1 MNSEIDVTDWLGRTK
16 AMKATAN
23 QIVLGVSVAHIDNS
37 RRPMKYSRKTNV
49 LEDLPMANAKIELQP
64 DSTGL
69 VIVDMQVEGC
79 ERHGAGVKPVIGN
92 IRRLLD
98 RFRAVN
104 GKIIHVQS
112 VRTKDHPEFT
122 VFGRPYGLLLGS
134 PGADF
139 VEELRPLPGENVVQK
154 TSHDC
159 FYKTSM
165 EATLEKLDLRPCRDK
180 IVVTGIGSSNCVYH
194 AVIGF
199 HIRNYYSIVPEDC
212 IHGVHPQS
220 QPFALHQ
227 FRSNAYNFNVTVSHS
242 DALHFVSESTP
253 LKRASGS

>member
-1 MNSEIDVTDWLGRTK
+1 MAGTQIDLDP
-16 AMKATAN
+16 
-23 QIVLGVSVAHIDNS
+23 Q
-37 RRPMKYSRKTNV
+37 
-49 LEDLPMANAKIELQP
+49 
-64 DSTGL
+64 STGL

-79 ERHGAGVKPVIGN
+79 ERHGPGVKPVIGN

-98 RFRAVN
+98 RFRAAR

-112 VRTKDHPEFT
+112 VRTKDHPEFI
-122 VFGRPYGLLLGS
+122 VFGRPYGLLLDS

-139 VEELRPLPGENVVQK
+139 VEELRPLPGENIVQK

-159 FYKTSM
+159 FYKTRM
-165 EATLEKLDLRPCRDK
+165 EAVLEQLDLCPCRDR

-199 HIRNYYSIVPEDC
+199 HIRNYYSIVAEDC

-227 FRSNAYNFNVTVSHS
+227 FRSNAYNFNVTVSRS
-242 DALHFVSESTP
+242 GDLQLRSAPIP
-253 LKRASGS
+253 LQRAAGS

>member
-1 MNSEIDVTDWLGRTK
+1 MEERTK
-16 AMKATAN
+16 IGLDSESTA
-23 QIVLGVSVAHIDNS
+23 
-37 RRPMKYSRKTNV
+37 
-49 LEDLPMANAKIELQP
+49 
-64 DSTGL
+64 L

-79 ERHGAGVKPVIGN
+79 ERHGPGVKPVIGN

-98 RFRAVN
+98 RFRAAN

-112 VRTKDHPEFT
+112 VRTKEHPEFT
-122 VFGRPYGLLLGS
+122 VFGRPYGLLIGT

-139 VEELRPLPGENVVQK
+139 VEELLPLPGENVVQK

-159 FYKTSM
+159 FYKTTM
-165 EATLEKLDLRPCRDK
+165 ETVLQKLDLQSCRDK

-199 HIRNYYSIVPEDC
+199 HIRNYYTIVPEDC
-212 IHGVHPQS
+212 IHGVQPQS

-227 FRSNAYNFNVTVSHS
+227 FRSNAYNFNVTVSR
-242 DALHFVSESTP
+242 SEDLTVTSNTVARQ
-253 LKRASGS
+253 RASGT

>member
-1 MNSEIDVTDWLGRTK
+1 MENPNT
-16 AMKATAN
+16 
-23 QIVLGVSVAHIDNS
+23 
-37 RRPMKYSRKTNV
+37 
-49 LEDLPMANAKIELQP
+49 IELHP

-79 ERHGAGVKPVIGN
+79 ERHGPGVKPVITN

-98 RFRAVN
+98 RFRDVN

-122 VFGRPYGLLLGS
+122 VFGRPYALLLGS

-139 VEELRPLPGENVVQK
+139 VEDLKPRPEESVVRK

-159 FYKTSM
+159 FYKTTM
-165 EATLEKLDLRPCRDK
+165 EGTLEKLDLRPCRDK

-227 FRSNAYNFNVTVSHS
+227 FRSNAYNFNVTVSRS
-242 DALHFVSESTP
+242 EALELLAHP
-253 LKRASGS
+253 IGLKRASGS

>member
-1 MNSEIDVTDWLGRTK
+1 MEDRSNIHLDPES
-16 AMKATAN
+16 TA
-23 QIVLGVSVAHIDNS
+23 
-37 RRPMKYSRKTNV
+37 
-49 LEDLPMANAKIELQP
+49 
-64 DSTGL
+64 L
-69 VIVDMQVEGC
+69 VIVDMQVEGRQ
-79 ERHGAGVKPVIGN
+79 RHGPGVKPVIGN
-92 IRRLLD
+92 IRHLLD
-98 RFRAVN
+98 RFRAAN

-122 VFGRPYGLLLGS
+122 VFGRPYSLLIGS

-139 VEELRPLPGENVVQK
+139 VEELRPVPGENVVQK

-165 EATLEKLDLRPCRDK
+165 ETVLQQLDLQSCRDK

-199 HIRNYYSIVPEDC
+199 HIRNYYTIVPEDC
-212 IHGVHPQS
+212 IHGVQPQS

-227 FRSNAYNFNVTVSHS
+227 FRSNAYNFNVTVSQS
-242 DALHFVSESTP
+242 KDLTLTDNTLARQ
-253 LKRASGS
+253 RASGT

>member
-1 MNSEIDVTDWLGRTK
+1 MEERT
-16 AMKATAN
+16 
-23 QIVLGVSVAHIDNS
+23 
-37 RRPMKYSRKTNV
+37 
-49 LEDLPMANAKIELQP
+49 KIELDS
-64 DSTGL
+64 DSTAL

-79 ERHGAGVKPVIGN
+79 ERHGPGVKPVIGN

-98 RFRAVN
+98 RFRSLN

-122 VFGRPYGLLLGS
+122 VFGRPYGLLIGS

-139 VEELRPLPGENVVQK
+139 VEELKPLPVENVVQK

-159 FYKTSM
+159 FYKTTM
-165 EATLEKLDLRPCRDK
+165 ETVLQKLDLQSCRDK

-199 HIRNYYSIVPEDC
+199 HIRNFYIIVPEDC

-227 FRSNAYNFNVTVSHS
+227 FRSNAYNFNVTVSR
-242 DALHFVSESTP
+242 SEDLTFTSNTVARQ
-253 LKRASGS
+253 RASGT

>member
-1 MNSEIDVTDWLGRTK
+1 MEERT
-16 AMKATAN
+16 
-23 QIVLGVSVAHIDNS
+23 
-37 RRPMKYSRKTNV
+37 
-49 LEDLPMANAKIELQP
+49 KIEL
-64 DSTGL
+64 DSDSAAL

-79 ERHGAGVKPVIGN
+79 ERHGPGVKPVIGN

-98 RFRAVN
+98 RFRSLN

-122 VFGRPYGLLLGS
+122 VFGRPYGLLIGS

-139 VEELRPLPGENVVQK
+139 VEELEPLPGENVVQK

-159 FYKTSM
+159 FYKTTM
-165 EATLEKLDLRPCRDK
+165 ETVLQKLDLQSCRDK

-199 HIRNYYSIVPEDC
+199 HIRNFYTVVPEDC

-227 FRSNAYNFNVTVSHS
+227 FRSNAYNFNVTV
-242 DALHFVSESTP
+242 ARSEDLTFTSNTVVRQ
-253 LKRASGS
+253 RASGT

>member
-1 MNSEIDVTDWLGRTK
+1 MEERT
-16 AMKATAN
+16 
-23 QIVLGVSVAHIDNS
+23 
-37 RRPMKYSRKTNV
+37 
-49 LEDLPMANAKIELQP
+49 KIELDS
-64 DSTGL
+64 DSTAL

-79 ERHGAGVKPVIGN
+79 QRHGPGVKPVIGN

-98 RFRAVN
+98 RFRSLD

-122 VFGRPYGLLLGS
+122 VFGRPYGLLIGS
-134 PGADF
+134 PGANF
-139 VEELRPLPGENVVQK
+139 VEELKPLPGENVVQK

-159 FYKTSM
+159 FYKTTM
-165 EATLEKLDLRPCRDK
+165 ETVLQKLDLQSCRDK

-199 HIRNYYSIVPEDC
+199 HIRNFYIIVPEDC

-227 FRSNAYNFNVTVSHS
+227 FRSNAYNFNVTVSR
-242 DALHFVSESTP
+242 SEDLTFTSNTVARQ
-253 LKRASGS
+253 RASGT

>member
-1 MNSEIDVTDWLGRTK
+1 MEERT
-16 AMKATAN
+16 
-23 QIVLGVSVAHIDNS
+23 
-37 RRPMKYSRKTNV
+37 
-49 LEDLPMANAKIELQP
+49 KIELDS
-64 DSTGL
+64 DSTAL

-79 ERHGAGVKPVIGN
+79 QRHGPGVKPVIGN

-98 RFRAVN
+98 RFRSLN

-122 VFGRPYGLLLGS
+122 VFGRPYGLLIGS

-139 VEELRPLPGENVVQK
+139 VEELKPLPGENVVQK
-154 TSHDC
+154 TSHYC
-159 FYKTSM
+159 FYKTTM
-165 EATLEKLDLRPCRDK
+165 ETVLQKLDLQSCRDK

-199 HIRNYYSIVPEDC
+199 HIRNFYIIVPEGC

-220 QPFALHQ
+220 QPLALHQ
-227 FRSNAYNFNVTVSHS
+227 FRSNAYNFNVTVSR
-242 DALHFVSESTP
+242 SEDLTFTSNTVARQ
-253 LKRASGS
+253 RASGT

>member
-1 MNSEIDVTDWLGRTK
+1 
-16 AMKATAN
+16 
-23 QIVLGVSVAHIDNS
+23 
-37 RRPMKYSRKTNV
+37 
-49 LEDLPMANAKIELQP
+49 MANAKIELHP
-64 DSTGL
+64 ESTGL

-79 ERHGAGVKPVIGN
+79 ERHGPEVKPVIAN

-98 RFRAVN
+98 RFRAFN

-122 VFGRPYGLLLGS
+122 VFGRPYGLLMGS
-134 PGADF
+134 AGAEF
-139 VEELRPLPGENVVQK
+139 VDELKPLAAENVVQK

-165 EATLEKLDLRPCRDK
+165 EAVLEKLDLRACRDK

-227 FRSNAYNFNVTVSHS
+227 FRSNAYNFNVTVSCFEDLQLVS
-242 DALHFVSESTP
+242 DDIALQ
-253 LKRASGS
+253 RASGS

>member
-1 MNSEIDVTDWLGRTK
+1 
-16 AMKATAN
+16 
-23 QIVLGVSVAHIDNS
+23 
-37 RRPMKYSRKTNV
+37 
-49 LEDLPMANAKIELQP
+49 MANVKIELP
-64 DSTGL
+64 AESSGL

-79 ERHGAGVKPVIGN
+79 ERHGPGVKLVIGN

-98 RFRAVN
+98 RFRAVK

-122 VFGRPYGLLLGS
+122 VFGRPFGLLVDA
-134 PGADF
+134 PGTDF
-139 VEELRPLPGENVVQK
+139 VEELRPLQGENVVQK
-154 TSHDC
+154 SSHDC

-165 EATLEKLDLRPCRDK
+165 DALLEQLDLRPCLDK

-199 HIRNYYSIVPEDC
+199 HIRNYFTIVPEDC

-227 FRSNAYNFNVTVSHS
+227 FRSNAYNFNVTVAHS
-242 DALHFVSESTP
+242 DDLQLMSDSLP
-253 LKRASGS
+253 LQRASGS

>member
-1 MNSEIDVTDWLGRTK
+1 ME
-16 AMKATAN
+16 
-23 QIVLGVSVAHIDNS
+23 
-37 RRPMKYSRKTNV
+37 KT
-49 LEDLPMANAKIELQP
+49 AKIELDP
-64 DSTGL
+64 ESCAL
-69 VIVDMQVEGC
+69 VVVDMQVEGC
-79 ERHGAGVKPVIGN
+79 QRHGPGVKPVIGS

-122 VFGRPYGLLLGS
+122 VFGRPCSLLIGS

-139 VEELRPLPGENVVQK
+139 VEELRPLPGEHVVQK

-165 EATLEKLDLRPCRDK
+165 ETLLEKLDLRPCRDK

-212 IHGVHPQS
+212 IHGVHPES

-227 FRSNAYNFNVTVSHS
+227 FRSNAYNFNVTVCRSEDLRLTS
-242 DALHFVSESTP
+242 KGMALQ
-253 LKRASGS
+253 RASG

>member
-1 MNSEIDVTDWLGRTK
+1 MESGK
-16 AMKATAN
+16 M
-23 QIVLGVSVAHIDNS
+23 
-37 RRPMKYSRKTNV
+37 
-49 LEDLPMANAKIELQP
+49 IELDPQ
-64 DSTGL
+64 STGL

-79 ERHGAGVKPVIGN
+79 ERHGPGVKPVIAN
-92 IRRLLD
+92 IRSLLD

-139 VEELRPLPGENVVQK
+139 VEELKPLPGETVVQK

-159 FYKTSM
+159 FYKTTM
-165 EATLEKLDLRPCRDK
+165 ESVLERFDLSGCRDTV
-180 IVVTGIGSSNCVYH
+180 VVTGIGSSNCVYH

-199 HIRNYYSIVPEDC
+199 HIRNYYIVVPEDC
-212 IHGVHPQS
+212 IHGVAPHS
-220 QPFALHQ
+220 QPFALEQ
-227 FRSNAYNFNVTVSHS
+227 FRSGAYNFNVTVSR
-242 DALHFVSESTP
+242 SEELRLIEPKMS
-253 LKRASGS
+253 LQKAAGA

>member
-1 MNSEIDVTDWLGRTK
+1 MENGKKFELASE
-16 AMKATAN
+16 A
-23 QIVLGVSVAHIDNS
+23 
-37 RRPMKYSRKTNV
+37 
-49 LEDLPMANAKIELQP
+49 
-64 DSTGL
+64 TGL

-79 ERHGAGVKPVIGN
+79 ERHGPGVKPVIAK
-92 IRRLLD
+92 IRSLLD
-98 RFRAVN
+98 RFREVN

-134 PGADF
+134 PGAEF
-139 VEELRPLPGENVVQK
+139 VDELKPLPGEIVVQK

-165 EATLEKLDLRPCRDK
+165 ETVLEQLELRPCHDTV
-180 IVVTGIGSSNCVYH
+180 VVTGIGSSNCVYH

-199 HIRNYYSIVPEDC
+199 HIRNYFIIVPGDC
-212 IHGVHPQS
+212 IHGVAPQS

-227 FRSNAYNFNVTVSHS
+227 FRSNAYNFNITVSR
-242 DALHFVSESTP
+242 SEEICLVNSRAP
-253 LKRASGS
+253 LQRASGA